1 MTILLSGSLA
11 FDYIMNFPGYFE
23 DHILPDKIHMLNVS
37 FLVESLDR
45 QRGGVAGNIA
55 YNLGLLRQQCR
66 VVGAAGIDFDE
77 YASELEELGID
88 MSGIW
93 TVADQVTA
101 SAFIT
106 TDRAD
111 NQITGFFPGAMAR
124 AGEQS
129 ILDWIEGVEIAV
141 VSPTAPEAMELHVRE
156 LRETGT
162 PYLYDPGQQI
172 IALSPSALRE
182 GVEGARILAANDYE
196 LAMIEEKTGLSR
208 DEIIASV
215 PTVVDTLGDLGSTI
229 YDGGEVHNIPSVPA
243 WSVVDPTGAGDG
255 YRAGLLAG
263 YCNGL
268 PWEVSGRVAATAATY
283 VVEQKGTQAHDYSVE
298 EFCERFAEAFPD
310 HAPALRELFP
320 EGSQGSN
327 AAGAD

>member
-1 MTILLSGSLA
+1 
-11 FDYIMNFPGYFE
+11 MNFPGYFE

-55 YNLGLLRQQCR
+55 YSLGLLRQECR

-88 MSGIW
+88 TSGIW
-93 TVADQVTA
+93 TVPDQVTA

-129 ILDWIEGVEIAV
+129 ILDWIDGVAIAV

-182 GVEGARILAANDYE
+182 GVEGARILASNDYE

-208 DEIIASV
+208 DEIISMV
-215 PTVVDTLGDLGSTI
+215 PTVIDTLGDLGSTI
-229 YDGGEVHNIPSVPA
+229 HDGGEVHDIPSVAA

-263 YCNGL
+263 YCKGL
-268 PWEVSGRVAATAATY
+268 PWEVSGRIAATAATY
-283 VVEQKGTQAHDYSVE
+283 VVEQKGTQGHDYSVE
-298 EFCERFAEAFPD
+298 EFIERFSEAFPD
-310 HAPALRELFP
+310 YVQYLDALF
-320 EGSQGSN
+320 GKNSQRWN